1 MGTSQFS
8 ALNPASRTTTITIF
22 SLHLETRMPSEE
34 TQSTAPSPPG
44 RSAIRV
50 LALVLVGLAVLAL
63 VAKLRSRTHRI
74 HVTVYFSDARG
85 LKRGAPVRLA
95 GVDVG
100 TVESVRVRPEQKEQP
115 VEARLLLSTSYQMQV
130 PDDSVVRLET
140 AGVLGETFADIS
152 SRAAKG
158 HPIRDYAVL
167 KSEAIVE
174 SMPPEVLKSL
184 EKALQHLSEECGA
197 LGNTTK
203 PNSAPSK

>member
-1 MGTSQFS
+1 
-8 ALNPASRTTTITIF
+8 
-22 SLHLETRMPSEE
+22 MPSEE
-34 TQSTAPSPPG
+34 TQSSAPSPPG

-63 VAKLRSRTHRI
+63 VAKLPSRAHRI
-74 HVTVYFSDARG
+74 HVTVYFSDAKG

-100 TVESVRVRPEQKEQP
+100 TVESVRVRPEQKEHP

-140 AGVLGETFADIS
+140 AGVFGETFADIS

-167 KSEAIVE
+167 KSEAMVE
-174 SMPPEVLKSL
+174 SLPPEVLKSL
-184 EKALQHLSEECGA
+184 ERALQHLSEECGA
-197 LGNTTK
+197 LGNAAK
-203 PNSAPSK
+203 PNSTPSK